1 MLKLPNAN
9 TGLLRGALKKVNLQF
24 PIAQPGTRY
33 AGELTCVHGLVIY
46 DIEMNNLGPWVYHTQ
61 TMDDLD
67 LTFGLRSWKTY
78 FTGKLIVS
86 L

>member
-46 DIEMNNLGPWVYHTQ
+46 DIEMNNLGP
-61 TMDDLD
+61 
-67 LTFGLRSWKTY
+67 
-78 FTGKLIVS
+78 
-86 L
+86 